1 MRFIFT
7 LLLVGLSFTSIFAEV
22 SIKKTQFSFY
32 GFIRNDF
39 YLNTYQG
46 MSATNDYSYL
56 YPNYIGKD
64 ADGND
69 INKQT
74 SANLLSIIT
83 RVGVIIRGPD
93 VLNAKMTG
101 NIEADFS
108 GKPEMYLF
116 RLRKAFVQF
125 DWEKTQLI
133 TGQTWHPFGGGNN
146 IPYVTSLG
154 LGSPFRPLNRSAQ
167 VKLNHRFGL
176 FEASLSTVYQ
186 HQYTSYGPV
195 GQTSLYKRNAAI
207 PEIVGGISFINK
219 GLLVGANMDF
229 NSIQPREITSGTN
242 GNVYKTDEILYSY
255 SYMLFCKLE
264 KNKFWFYWQGYYGQN
279 VSHMNMNSG
288 YGVKNYNSENGKEE
302 YTNYNS
308 VTSVLN
314 IAYGVKWRPGIFIG
328 YSKNLGTSDPL
339 YQFSTNGKSE
349 PRSWGLSPEIQSVY
363 RISPSLSYTVDKLNL
378 QFEYELTGADKG
390 TGLFRFSDGL
400 YSESHQ
406 SVNNGVKL
414 VMIYNF

>member
-1 MRFIFT
+1 MRFFCTLILIVLIFQSS
-7 LLLVGLSFTSIFAEV
+7 LAEEHKKEVKFSI
-22 SIKKTQFSFY
+22 Y

-64 ADGND
+64 AEGND
-69 INKQT
+69 INQQT

-83 RVGVIIRGPD
+83 RAGVNIKGPV

-101 NIEADFS
+101 TIEADFS

-133 TGQTWHPFGGGNN
+133 TGQTWHPFGGGNY
-146 IPYVTSLG
+146 IPIVTSLG

-167 VKLNHRFGL
+167 LRINHRFGPV
-176 FEASLSTVYQ
+176 ETSLSAVYQ
-186 HQYTSYGPV
+186 HQYTSYGPL
-195 GQTSLYKRNAAI
+195 GQTSLYKRNAVL
-207 PEIVGGISFINK
+207 PEIVGGISYSKN
-219 GLLVGANMDF
+219 GWLVGCNMDF
-229 NSIQPREITSGTN
+229 NSIQPRDITTGSN
-242 GNVYKTDEILYSY
+242 GNSYKTNEILYSY
-255 SYMLFCKLE
+255 SYMVFGIVQ
-264 KNKFWFYWQGYYGQN
+264 KNKFWFYCQGYYGQN
-279 VSHMNMNSG
+279 MAHMNMNSG
-288 YGVKNYNSENGKEE
+288 YGVKKYNPEKGKEE

-308 VTSVLN
+308 ITSVLN
-314 IAYGVKWRPGIFIG
+314 ITYGTKWRPGIFIG

-339 YQFSTNGKSE
+339 YQFTTNGKVE
-349 PRSWGLSPEIQSVY
+349 ARSWGLSPEIQSLFRV
-363 RISPSLSYTVDKLNL
+363 SPSFSFTADNLNL
-378 QFEYELTGADKG
+378 QFEYEVTGAEKG
-390 TGLFRFSDGL
+390 TDSFTFSDGL
-400 YSESHQ
+400 YDVTHK